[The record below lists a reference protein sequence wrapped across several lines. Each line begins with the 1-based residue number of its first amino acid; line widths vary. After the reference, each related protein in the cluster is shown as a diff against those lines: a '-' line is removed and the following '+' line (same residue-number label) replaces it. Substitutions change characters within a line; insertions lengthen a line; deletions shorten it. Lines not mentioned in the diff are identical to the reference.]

1 MEIIFILSGENE
13 TLPKAEVTASLE
25 TENVS
30 FNIKYHQNGILIIE
44 IADEDSAVIE
54 VIGKKVAYTHEICKL
69 LFKTSIPHLNDD
81 IQKYP
86 WKDIISQDYAVRVK
100 RVGIDPDFNSQA
112 MEIELGGIIKKEL
125 GDEAIVNLE
134 NPDTF
139 LRTIVLDN
147 SAPEHKTFGTC
158 ENIKFSRLRSCA
170 PQTSKAK
177 LSNVLVSEQL
187 IKRSKKHYND
197 LKPHKRPFFY
207 PGSMSPKL
215 ARGMVNLARAKKG
228 STVLD
233 PFCGTG
239 GILIEAGIV
248 GARVIGTDIDE
259 KMVEGTKKNLEYC
272 NIKDYTIFQGDA
284 RYITLEEKVDAIV
297 TDPPYGISAS
307 TAGIDSK
314 KIYEESLASMQGLLK
329 EDGYICMAT
338 PHYLD
343 IHELVSHTKFKIIEQ
358 YKIRMHKSLTRVISV
373 LTKK

>member
-13 TLPKAEVTASLE
+13 TLPKAEITASLE
-25 TENVS
+25 AENVS

-44 IADEDSAVIE
+44 IADEDSAVIDI
-54 VIGKKVAYTHEICKL
+54 IGKKLAYTHEICKL
-69 LFKTSIPHLNDD
+69 LFETSASHLNTD
-81 IQKYP
+81 IQKYS
-86 WKDIISQDYAVRVK
+86 WKDIISEDYAVRVK
-100 RVGIDPDFNSQA
+100 RAGIDPDFNSQA

-125 GDEAIVNLE
+125 GDAARVNLE

-139 LRTIVLDN
+139 LRIIVLD
-147 SAPEHKTFGTC
+147 SS
-158 ENIKFSRLRSCA
+158 I
-170 PQTSKAK
+170 
-177 LSNVLVSEQL
+177 LVGERAV
-187 IKRSKKHYND
+187 KRSKKHYND

-272 NIKDYTIFQGDA
+272 NIKDYNIFQGDA
-284 RYITLEEKVDAIV
+284 RYITLAEKVDAIV

-314 KIYEESLASMQGLLK
+314 QIYKESLAAMQELIK

-373 LTKK
+373 ITKK

>member
-13 TLPKAEVTASLE
+13 TLPKAEITASLE
-25 TENVS
+25 AENVS

-44 IADEDSAVIE
+44 IADEDSAVIDI
-54 VIGKKVAYTHEICKL
+54 IGKKLAYTHEICKL
-69 LFKTSIPHLNDD
+69 LFESSIPHLNDD

-86 WKDIISQDYAVRVK
+86 WKDIISKDYAVRVK

-125 GDEAIVNLE
+125 GDAARVNLE

-139 LRTIVLDN
+139 LRIIVHD
-147 SAPEHKTFGTC
+147 
-158 ENIKFSRLRSCA
+158 
-170 PQTSKAK
+170 TSI
-177 LSNVLVSEQL
+177 L
-187 IKRSKKHYND
+187 IGERMVKRGKKHNND

-248 GARVIGTDIDE
+248 EARVIGTDIDE

-272 NIKDYTIFQGDA
+272 NIKDYNIFQGDA
-284 RYITLEEKVDAIV
+284 RYITLAEKVDAIV

-314 KIYEESLASMQGLLK
+314 QIYKESLASMQGLIK

-373 LTKK
+373 ITKK

>member
-25 TENVS
+25 AENVS
-30 FNIKYHQNGILIIE
+30 FNIKYHQDGILIIE
-44 IADEDSAVIE
+44 IADEDAAVIDI
-54 VIGKKVAYTHEICKL
+54 IGKKVAYTHEICKL
-69 LFKTSIPHLNDD
+69 LFETSAMNLNDD

-86 WKDIISQDYAVRVK
+86 WNDIINHDYAVRVK
-100 RVGIDPDFNSQA
+100 KIGLDPDFNSQA
-112 MEIELGGIIKKEL
+112 MEIELGGIIKREL
-125 GDEAIVNLE
+125 GDKAKVNLE

-139 LRTIVLDN
+139 LRTIVLDD
-147 SAPEHKTFGTC
+147 KT
-158 ENIKFSRLRSCA
+158 
-170 PQTSKAK
+170 
-177 LSNVLVSEQL
+177 LVGKRL
-187 IKRSKKHYND
+187 IKRDKKHYND

-215 ARGMVNLARAKKG
+215 ARGMVNLSRAKKG

-239 GILIEAGIV
+239 GILIEAGII
-248 GARVIGTDIDE
+248 GAKVIGTDIDE
-259 KMVEGTKKNLEYC
+259 KMVRGTRKNLEYC
-272 NIKDYTIFQGDA
+272 NIKDYKIFQGDA
-284 RYITLEEKVDAIV
+284 RYIKLHNKVDAIV

-307 TAGIDSK
+307 TAGVDSK
-314 KIYEESLASMQGLLK
+314 KIYEESLVSMQELLK

-358 YKIRMHKSLTRVISV
+358 YEIRMHKSLTRVISV
-373 LTKK
+373 LKTEI

>member
-69 LFKTSIPHLNDD
+69 LFKTSIPHLNED

-112 MEIELGGIIKKEL
+112 LEIELGGIIKKEL
-125 GDEAIVNLE
+125 GDKAKVNLE
-134 NPDTF
+134 NPNTF

-147 SAPEHKTFGTC
+147 S
-158 ENIKFSRLRSCA
+158 
-170 PQTSKAK
+170 
-177 LSNVLVSEQL
+177 VLVSKQL
-187 IKRSKKHYND
+187 VKRSKKHYND

-272 NIKDYTIFQGDA
+272 NIKDYNIFQGDA

-314 KIYEESLASMQGLLK
+314 KIYEESLVSMQELLK

-373 LTKK
+373 ITKK

>member
-25 TENVS
+25 AENVS

-44 IADEDSAVIE
+44 IADEDSGVIDI
-54 VIGKKVAYTHEICKL
+54 IGKKVAYTHEICKL
-69 LFKTSIPHLNDD
+69 LFKTSITHLNDD

-86 WKDIISQDYAVRVK
+86 WKDIISHDYAVRVK

-112 MEIELGGIIKKEL
+112 MEIELGGIIKNEL
-125 GDEAIVNLE
+125 GDGARVNLE
-134 NPDTF
+134 SPDTF

-147 SAPEHKTFGTC
+147 SIIVSK
-158 ENIKFSRLRSCA
+158 RL
-170 PQTSKAK
+170 
-177 LSNVLVSEQL
+177 V
-187 IKRSKKHYND
+187 KRSKKHYND

-215 ARGMVNLARAKKG
+215 ARGMVNLTRAKKG

-239 GILIEAGIV
+239 GILLEAGIV

-272 NIKDYTIFQGDA
+272 GIDDYNIFQGDA

-314 KIYEESLASMQGLLK
+314 QIYEESLASMQELLK

-373 LTKK
+373 ITKK

>member
-44 IADEDSAVIE
+44 IADEDSAVIDI
-54 VIGKKVAYTHEICKL
+54 IGKKLAYTHEICKL
-69 LFKTSIPHLNDD
+69 LFETSIPHLNDD

-125 GDEAIVNLE
+125 GDEVRVNLE

-147 SAPEHKTFGTC
+147 T
-158 ENIKFSRLRSCA
+158 
-170 PQTSKAK
+170 
-177 LSNVLVSEQL
+177 VLVSKQL
-187 IKRSKKHYND
+187 VKRSKKHYND

-259 KMVEGTKKNLEYC
+259 KMVDGTKKNLEYC
-272 NIKDYTIFQGDA
+272 NIKDYNIFQGDA

-314 KIYEESLASMQGLLK
+314 KIYEESLVSMQELLK

-373 LTKK
+373 ITKK

>member
-44 IADEDSAVIE
+44 IADEDSAVIDI
-54 VIGKKVAYTHEICKL
+54 IGKKLAYTHEICKL
-69 LFKTSIPHLNDD
+69 LFETSIPHLNDD

-100 RVGIDPDFNSQA
+100 RAGIDPDFNSQA

-125 GDEAIVNLE
+125 GDEVRVNLE

-147 SAPEHKTFGTC
+147 T
-158 ENIKFSRLRSCA
+158 I
-170 PQTSKAK
+170 
-177 LSNVLVSEQL
+177 LVSKQL
-187 IKRSKKHYND
+187 VKRSKKHYND

-259 KMVEGTKKNLEYC
+259 KMVDGTKKNLEYC
-272 NIKDYTIFQGDA
+272 NIKDYNIFQGDA

-314 KIYEESLASMQGLLK
+314 KIYEESLVSMQELLK

-373 LTKK
+373 ITKE